1 MTAKLHYYPATG
13 RGHAIRLAL
22 SAANIPFED
31 VYPEGGFP
39 PSAEVKEGWRKIGGN
54 TTTNVP
60 MLVLADGKV
69 FTQSS
74 AVLRAVG
81 RMGGLMPKTYDELY
95 TLGELYMVDK
105 LIADAEDLR
114 SEAYKSFVP
123 WGATREMADAFINEV
138 LPLHLGNLERQL
150 KNSTGDYFVG
160 NSLTIADI
168 SVYDVCT
175 NFGAN
180 RVPGALNEFPALKAW
195 VDKVESNEGI
205 KKYLASDSYAG
216 LMKFGPETLGK

>member
-31 VYPEGGFP
+31 AYPEGGFP
-39 PSAEVKEGWRKIGGN
+39 PSAEVKEGWQKIGGN

-60 MLVLADGKV
+60 MLQVADGKV

-81 RMGGLMPKTYDELY
+81 RMGGLMPSTDD
-95 TLGELYMVDK
+95 ELYMVDK

-114 SEAYKSFVP
+114 GEAYKSFIP
-123 WGATREMADAFINEV
+123 WGATSEMADAFIKKV

-160 NSLTIADI
+160 DSLTIADI